1 VIDGSE
7 GGVDLDPGGRRGEPL
22 DSLEDE
28 RVGAEGGEL
37 AVEVVGGGVE
47 LVGEDAWECVLRQG
61 ETVRVG

>member
-1 VIDGSE
+1 MIDGPE
-7 GGVDLDPGGRRGEPL
+7 GGVDLDPGGRRGEP
-22 DSLEDE
+22 LEDE

-47 LVGEDAWECVLRQG
+47 LVGEDAGECVLRQG